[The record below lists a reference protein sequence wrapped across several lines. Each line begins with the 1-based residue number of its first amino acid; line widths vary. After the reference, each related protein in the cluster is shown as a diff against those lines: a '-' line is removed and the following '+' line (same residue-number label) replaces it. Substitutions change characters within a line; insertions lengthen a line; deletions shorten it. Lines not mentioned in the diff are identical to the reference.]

1 VDPAGFEL
9 AFQAAKSHSITRAFV
24 ESTSAAKWF
33 RKSSSRSHAK
43 PWSSMSSV
51 RLQESEVRV
60 PASLDRFALVEPEPG
75 DLHESEGVRR
85 VFTKRGHDLAAV

>member
-1 VDPAGFEL
+1 
-9 AFQAAKSHSITRAFV
+9 
-24 ESTSAAKWF
+24 
-33 RKSSSRSHAK
+33 
-43 PWSSMSSV
+43 MSSV

-75 DLHESEGVRR
+75 DLHESGGVRR